1 MNTRRIRDD
10 ENPPTRPEDWV
21 GARKVVSGRRAAR
34 TPRGNLTFHLYRSTR
49 DHALVAAIAR
59 KDERLLPPCPRR
71 GLWQHFKSFRATG
84 EPRVGFS
91 EAEAK
96 ADIARQ
102 GFHLR
107 RLTELADASAT
118 AK

>member
-1 MNTRRIRDD
+1 VSAHSRRSED
-10 ENPPTRPEDWV
+10 NAPTRPEDWV
-21 GARKVVSGRRAAR
+21 GARKVLSCRRAAR
-34 TPRGNLTFHLYRSTR
+34 PPRGHVTFHLYRSTR
-49 DHALVAAIAR
+49 DHALIAAIMR

-71 GLWQHFKSFRATG
+71 GQWQHFKSFRATG

-102 GFHLR
+102 GFHLS
-107 RLTELADASAT
+107 RLDEVAQSNAT

>member
-1 MNTRRIRDD
+1 MNTRRTRDD

-21 GARKVVSGRRAAR
+21 GARKVTAGRRALR
-34 TPRGNLTFHLYRSTR
+34 PPRGNATFHLYRSTR
-49 DHALVAAIAR
+49 DHGLVAAIPR
-59 KDERLLPPCPRR
+59 RDESLLPPCPRR
-71 GLWQHFKSFRATG
+71 GQWEHFKSFRATG

-102 GFHLR
+102 GFHLS
-107 RLTELADASAT
+107 RLTELSDAGAT